1 MNYYTIK
8 NKILN
13 NFANFN
19 FIIIIIKDYSEF
31 HVIVSL
37 ILKISSF
44 ETLHELLP
52 SLVLLLS
59 EFKWNVLVSNHMFK
73 LESAQE

>member
-19 FIIIIIKDYSEF
+19 FIIIIIKDNSEF
-31 HVIVSL
+31 HVIVL
-37 ILKISSF
+37 LISSF
-44 ETLHELLP
+44 MTLHELLS

>member
-31 HVIVSL
+31 HVIVL
-37 ILKISSF
+37 LISSF
-44 ETLHELLP
+44 MTLHELLS

-59 EFKWNVLVSNHMFK
+59 EFKWNVLVSNHVFK

>member
-19 FIIIIIKDYSEF
+19 FIIIIIKDNSEF
-31 HVIVSL
+31 HVIVL
-37 ILKISSF
+37 LISSF
-44 ETLHELLP
+44 MTLHELLS

-59 EFKWNVLVSNHMFK
+59 EFKWNVLVSNHVFK